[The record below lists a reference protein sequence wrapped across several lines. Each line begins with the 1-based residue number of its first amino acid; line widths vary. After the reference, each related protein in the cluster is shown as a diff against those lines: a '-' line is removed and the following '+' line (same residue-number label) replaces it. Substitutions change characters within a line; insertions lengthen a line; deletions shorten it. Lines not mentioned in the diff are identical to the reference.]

1 MWARRKDLSK
11 ETPQT
16 LAEVHEKAL
25 LRQLVIEDESQHSTN
40 VFTKIVELSVPEEHK
55 IASTRCFHPVLLQSS
70 SCF

>member
-25 LRQLVIEDESQHSTN
+25 LRQLVIEDESQH
-40 VFTKIVELSVPEEHK
+40 
-55 IASTRCFHPVLLQSS
+55 
-70 SCF
+70 